1 MKFINK
7 FVVYEVDF
15 S

>member
-7 FVVYEVDF
+7 FVVYDVNF